1 VDLEAWAGFVSSVAL
16 AISLAACTGLRAWLP
31 LLLGGILAR
40 LHVIELGPSF
50 GFLASNSA
58 LTVFALASAIEIA
71 ADKIPALDHA
81 LDTLSTVIR
90 PAAGS
95 LLAASVLWKI
105 ADPLVALALG
115 TALGAPASFIP
126 HAAKS
131 ALRAASSTVT
141 LGVANPVLSLAEDAL
156 TLLLV
161 ALAILVPLLVA
172 AAFVAAAVF
181 LLRRRLGRSAEA
193 RA

>member
-1 VDLEAWAGFVSSVAL
+1 MDLQSWAAIASSVAL

-31 LLLGGILAR
+31 LLVGGALAR
-40 LHVIELGPSF
+40 LGVIELGPSF
-50 GFLASNSA
+50 GFLASNAA
-58 LTVFALASAIEIA
+58 LTVFGLASVIEIA
-71 ADKIPALDHA
+71 ADKVPALDHA
-81 LDTLSTVIR
+81 LDALSTVLR

-105 ADPLVALALG
+105 SDPLVALALG
-115 TALGAPASFIP
+115 TALGAPASLVP

-131 ALRAASSTVT
+131 ALRAASSTFT
-141 LGVANPVLSLAEDAL
+141 LGVANPVLSLAEDAA

-161 ALAILVPLLVA
+161 AVSVLVPLVA
-172 AAFVAAAVF
+172 AAAFLAAAVF
-181 LLRRRLGRSAEA
+181 LVRRRFGRPAEA

>member
-1 VDLEAWAGFVSSVAL
+1 MDLQSWAAIASSVAL

-31 LLLGGILAR
+31 LLVGGALAR
-40 LHVIELGPSF
+40 LGVIELGPSF
-50 GFLASNSA
+50 GFLASNAA
-58 LTVFALASAIEIA
+58 LTVFGLASVIEIA
-71 ADKIPALDHA
+71 ADKVPALDHV
-81 LDTLSTVIR
+81 LDALSTVLR

-105 ADPLVALALG
+105 SDPLVALALG
-115 TALGAPASFIP
+115 TALGAPASLVP

-131 ALRAASSTVT
+131 ALRAASSTFT
-141 LGVANPVLSLAEDAL
+141 LGVANPVLSLAEDAA

-161 ALAILVPLLVA
+161 AVSVLVPLVA
-172 AAFVAAAVF
+172 AAAFLAAAVF
-181 LLRRRLGRSAEA
+181 LVRRRFGRPAEA

>member
-1 VDLEAWAGFVSSVAL
+1 VDLQSWAAIASSVAL

-31 LLLGGILAR
+31 LLVGGALAR
-40 LHVIELGPSF
+40 LGVIELGPSF
-50 GFLASNSA
+50 GFLASNAA
-58 LTVFALASAIEIA
+58 LTVFGLASVIEIA
-71 ADKIPALDHA
+71 ADKVPALDHA
-81 LDTLSTVIR
+81 LDALSTVLR

-105 ADPLVALALG
+105 SDPLVALALG
-115 TALGAPASFIP
+115 TALGAPASLVP

-131 ALRAASSTVT
+131 ALRAASSTFT
-141 LGVANPVLSLAEDAL
+141 LGVANPVLSLAEDAA

-161 ALAILVPLLVA
+161 AVSVLVPLVA
-172 AAFVAAAVF
+172 AAAFLAAAVF
-181 LLRRRLGRSAEA
+181 LVRRRFGRPAEA

>member
-1 VDLEAWAGFVSSVAL
+1 VDLQSWAAIASSVAL

-31 LLLGGILAR
+31 LLVGGALAR
-40 LHVIELGPSF
+40 LGVIELGPSF
-50 GFLASNSA
+50 GFLASNAA
-58 LTVFALASAIEIA
+58 LTVFGLASVIEIA
-71 ADKIPALDHA
+71 ADKVPALDHA
-81 LDTLSTVIR
+81 LDALSTVLR

-105 ADPLVALALG
+105 SDPLVALALG
-115 TALGAPASFIP
+115 TALGAPASLVP

-131 ALRAASSTVT
+131 ALRAASSAFT
-141 LGVANPVLSLAEDAL
+141 LGVANPVLSLAEDAA

-161 ALAILVPLLVA
+161 AVSVLVPLVA
-172 AAFVAAAVF
+172 AAAFLAAAVF
-181 LLRRRLGRSAEA
+181 LVRRRFGRPAEA